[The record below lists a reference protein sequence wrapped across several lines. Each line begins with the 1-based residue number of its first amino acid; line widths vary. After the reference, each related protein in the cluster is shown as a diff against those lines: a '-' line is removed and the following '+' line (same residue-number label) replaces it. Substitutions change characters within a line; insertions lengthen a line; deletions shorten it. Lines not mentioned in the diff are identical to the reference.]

1 MSADKD
7 AWIGGVES
15 AVIQQAVNATAYTRL
30 TDLLLAGRVDV
41 CYNLFIYPFSF
52 RLSNIQKFRH
62 VDYCNYR
69 ILSNR
74 TVMCRFPKHLK
85 RKLFL

>member
-41 CYNLFIYPFSF
+41 CYNLFTHSHFV
-52 RLSNIQKFRH
+52 R
-62 VDYCNYR
+62 R
-69 ILSNR
+69 ISRNFATL
-74 TVMCRFPKHLK
+74 TIVIIVFFPIEQ
-85 RKLFL
+85 